1 MDFTSVY
8 RNHAAGGNIGASF
21 GSIPYGTSYQTNLSE
36 VRLSIQN
43 SRIGFRTDADVKGF
57 HVIGYM
63 EADFLGTPASTNIAV
78 TNNAQLLRNR
88 LYWVDLRKGGW
99 EILGGQTWSLIT
111 PGRVG
116 ISPIRRLTSST
127 RKIWT

>member
-1 MDFTSVY
+1 M
-8 RNHAAGGNIGASF
+8 RNHAAGGNIGYSF

-36 VRLSIQN
+36 LRFSIQN

-88 LYWVDLRKGGW
+88 LYWVDLRRGGW
-99 EILGGQTWSLIT
+99 EILGGQTWSLAT
-111 PGRVG
+111 PGRKG
-116 ISPIRRLTSST
+116 ISPDPQLTSST
-127 RKIWT
+127 RRIWT